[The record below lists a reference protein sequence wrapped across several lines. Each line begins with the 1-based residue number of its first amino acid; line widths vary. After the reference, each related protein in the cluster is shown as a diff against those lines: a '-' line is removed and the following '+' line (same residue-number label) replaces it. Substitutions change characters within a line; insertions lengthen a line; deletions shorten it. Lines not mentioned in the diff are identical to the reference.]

1 MRDGTQR
8 NSLSWVLVSEAPELP
23 ATEPGQDED
32 SRHSVI
38 LTVAYDGSAFSG
50 IAPQVNANTV
60 SAELLKAISTM
71 DPSVVSLRIASR
83 TDAGVHARGQVVS
96 FETRMNI
103 PSRGWQLGLSSALPS
118 TIAVVAVTQTLPG
131 FDPSKRAVTKAYRY
145 LILQGSIRDPFLH
158 ARAWRIFDPLVLD
171 LMRQEAQALLGEH
184 DFRAFRSAADIR
196 ANTVRRIESASLSQD
211 PAHQRV
217 LRFDIVGNRFMYN
230 MVRIIVGTLVDV
242 GRGRV
247 APGAIQR
254 AIASG
259 DREDLGVTAPAEG
272 LYLEQVV
279 LPNDLPQWP
288 NQ

>member
-1 MRDGTQR
+1 MAGAPQPSEGELTQGDDT
-8 NSLSWVLVSEAPELP
+8 L
-23 ATEPGQDED
+23 
-32 SRHSVI
+32 HSVI
-38 LTVAYDGSAFSG
+38 LTVAYDGSQFSG

-60 SAELLKAISTM
+60 SAELLKAIHNM
-71 DPSVVSLRIASR
+71 DPTVKSLRIASR
-83 TDAGVHARGQVVS
+83 TDAGVHARGQVVA

-103 PSRGWQLGLSSALPS
+103 PSRGWLNGLSSMLPPAV
-118 TIAVVAVTQTLPG
+118 AVVAATQTAPG
-131 FDPSKRAVTKAYRY
+131 FEPSKRAVAKAYRY
-145 LILQGSIRDPFLH
+145 LILQGSIRDPFYH
-158 ARAWRIFDPLVLD
+158 ARAWRIFDPMSID

-196 ANTVRRIESASLSQD
+196 TNTIRRIDSVALSPD
-211 PAHQRV
+211 PVQAR
-217 LRFDIVGNRFMYN
+217 LLCFDIKGNRFMYN

-247 APGAIQR
+247 APGAIGR

-288 NQ
+288 YQ

>member
-1 MRDGTQR
+1 
-8 NSLSWVLVSEAPELP
+8 VSDEPELP
-23 ATEPGQDED
+23 ATEPGQVEETL
-32 SRHSVI
+32 HSVI
-38 LTVAYDGSAFSG
+38 LTVAYDGSQFSG
-50 IAPQVNANTV
+50 IAPQVNSNTV
-60 SAELLKAISTM
+60 SAELRKAIATM
-71 DPSVVSLRIASR
+71 DPNAGSLRIASR
-83 TDAGVHARGQVVS
+83 TDAGVHARGQVVA

-103 PSRGWQLGLSSALPS
+103 PSRGWQAGLSSALPPAV
-118 TIAVVAVTQTLPG
+118 AVVAVSQTTAG
-131 FDPSKRAVTKAYRY
+131 FEPSKRAVAKAYRY
-145 LILQGSIRDPFLH
+145 LILQGSIRDPFQH
-158 ARAWRIFDPLVLD
+158 ARAWRVFDPLNLEAMQ
-171 LMRQEAQALLGEH
+171 LEAQSLLGEH

-196 ANTVRRIESASLSQD
+196 THTVRRIESVGLARD
-211 PAHQRV
+211 PTQAR
-217 LRFDIVGNRFMYN
+217 LLCFDIVGNRFMYN